1 MHFTSKKKIAL
12 VLALSIIAIVS
23 VLSVDIDLC
32 VEINKDL
39 YYDGQEKGLS
49 GGASISNSNFA
60 DKKILYG
67 DVIWA
72 SSSDGNIYEQ
82 NDRGLTKYKDIVLLL
97 LAIRVWLPIVICVS
111 VVIAVMAMA
120 EKYL

>member
-12 VLALSIIAIVS
+12 VLALSIMAIVS

-39 YYDGQEKGLS
+39 YYDGQEQGLS
-49 GGASISNSNFA
+49 GGVSISNSNFA

-82 NDRGLTKYKDIVLLL
+82 NDRRLTKYKDIVLLL

>member
-39 YYDGQEKGLS
+39 YYDGQEQGLS

-72 SSSDGNIYEQ
+72 SSSDSSGYEQ
-82 NDRGLTKYKDIVLLL
+82 SDRGLTKYKDIVLLL

>member
-12 VLALSIIAIVS
+12 VLALSIMAIVS

-32 VEINKDL
+32 VEINKDI
-39 YYDGQEKGLS
+39 YYDGQEQGLS
-49 GGASISNSNFA
+49 GGTSINNSNFA
-60 DKKILYG
+60 GKRILYG

>member
-12 VLALSIIAIVS
+12 VLALSIMAIVS

-39 YYDGQEKGLS
+39 YYDVQEQGLS
-49 GGASISNSNFA
+49 GGTSINNSNCA
-60 DKKILYG
+60 DEKILYG

-72 SSSDGNIYEQ
+72 SNSDGNIYEQ

-97 LAIRVWLPIVICVS
+97 LAIRVWLPIVVCVS

>member
-12 VLALSIIAIVS
+12 VLALSIMAIVS

-39 YYDGQEKGLS
+39 YYDGQEQGLS
-49 GGASISNSNFA
+49 GGASINNSNFA
-60 DKKILYG
+60 DEKILYG

>member
-12 VLALSIIAIVS
+12 VLALSIMAIVS

-39 YYDGQEKGLS
+39 YYDVQEQGLS
-49 GGASISNSNFA
+49 GGTSINNSTFA
-60 DKKILYG
+60 GKKILYG

-72 SSSDGNIYEQ
+72 SNSDGNIYEQ

-120 EKYL
+120 EKYV

>member
-12 VLALSIIAIVS
+12 VLALSIMAIVS

-39 YYDGQEKGLS
+39 YYDGQEQGLS
-49 GGASISNSNFA
+49 GGASISNRNFA

>member
-12 VLALSIIAIVS
+12 VLALSIMAIAS

-39 YYDGQEKGLS
+39 YYDGQEQGLS